1 MVNQLTQPSFSYAC
15 AQRGLRHVFIR
26 ELKLLASIGIHPHER
41 DQKQMIAIDVNVAV
55 KEHGVSPS
63 QISEV
68 VCYETLCRQIKDL
81 VNAGH
86 IELVETLAEDIACTI
101 LRDHRILMVR
111 VSIEKPEAIAEA
123 AAVGVEIER
132 HQR

>member
-1 MVNQLTQPSFSYAC
+1 MVNQLTQPSSSYAC

-55 KEHGVSPS
+55 KEHGVLPS

-81 VNAGH
+81 VSTGH
-86 IELVETLAEDIACTI
+86 IELVETLAEDIASTI

>member
-1 MVNQLTQPSFSYAC
+1 MNQIAQPPFNYAC
-15 AQRGLRHVFIR
+15 AQRGLRHVFVR
-26 ELKLLASIGIHPHER
+26 QLKLMASIGIHPHER
-41 DQKQMIAIDVNVAV
+41 AQKQTIAIDVNVAV
-55 KEHGVSPS
+55 KEQGVSPS

-86 IELVETLAEDIACTI
+86 IELVETLAEDIARTI

-111 VSIEKPEAIAEA
+111 VSVEKPDAIAEA
-123 AAVGVEIER
+123 AAVGIEIER